1 MSKRLTIIAIVA
13 TTVGLLSRFA
23 AAQTVGADPTIQAGC
38 IGCDQNTAA
47 GQDGAGLSSARAS
60 LFPNIGRM
68 GMGCRPHRAW
78 GTFEALLWWGKGRTV
93 PPLVT
98 TSPQGTVQDDAGVLD
113 RTGTE
118 ILFGNGTV
126 GNQIAAGARADF
138 GFWIDSCENL
148 GVGAKVWGIAG
159 DRAEYSAT
167 SPAADPILAR
177 PFYNVVLDRQ
187 DSLLVAFPGLVTGDL
202 NVTSDSSAIGV
213 EAYLRSSMLAGRG
226 YNLDLIGGYHFVQ
239 LSDELTITNRSVST
253 NPKGFV
259 PIGTT
264 FDVAD
269 NFITVN
275 DFHGG
280 EVGFAGEAR
289 HGKWTLSGLTKL
301 SVGNMRQRVRID
313 GSSAI
318 TTPNS
323 MPTVTAG
330 GLLALPTNMGRYSR
344 DKVALI
350 PEVNVTLAYRVR
362 DWLNL
367 SIGYNAI
374 YWTDVVLAGDQIDM
388 NVNPTQL
395 NGGIQIGPD
404 APTFAYRN
412 TDYWMHGLTLGA
424 TLTY

>member
-1 MSKRLTIIAIVA
+1 MIAIAVA
-13 TTVGLLSRFA
+13 TVGLMIQSA
-23 AAQTVGADPTIQAGC
+23 SAQTVGAYPTVPASC
-38 IGCDQNTAA
+38 TSCDQNAGADHDCIGQTSAKAA
-47 GQDGAGLSSARAS
+47 
-60 LFPNIGRM
+60 LFPNVGRM
-68 GMGCRPHRAW
+68 GIGRRPQRAW

-98 TSPQGTVQDDAGVLD
+98 TSPQGTVQDDAGVLG

-118 ILFGNGTV
+118 VLFGNGTV

-138 GFWIDSCENL
+138 GFWIDPCENL
-148 GVGAKVWGIAG
+148 GIGAKVWGIDG
-159 DRAEYSAT
+159 DKTGYSAS
-167 SPAADPILAR
+167 SPASDPILAR

-187 DSLLVAFPGLVTGDL
+187 DSLLVAFPNLVTGDI
-202 NVTSDSSAIGV
+202 NVTTDSSVIGV
-213 EAYLRSSMLAGRG
+213 EAYLRSSMFAGCG
-226 YNLDLIGGYHFVQ
+226 YNVDLIGGYHFVQ
-239 LSDELTITNRSVST
+239 LSDELSVTSRSVST
-253 NPKGFV
+253 DPGGVV
-259 PIGTT
+259 PVGTT

-269 NFITVN
+269 FFDTTN

-280 EVGFAGEAR
+280 EIGFTGEAR
-289 HGKWTLSGLTKL
+289 HGRWTLSGLAKL

-313 GSSAI
+313 GTSAI

-323 MPTVTAG
+323 TPTVTAG

-350 PEVNVTLAYRVR
+350 PEVNLTLAYRLR

-367 SIGYNAI
+367 SVGYNAI
-374 YWTDVVLAGDQIDM
+374 YWTDVVLSGDQIDM

-395 NGGIQIGPD
+395 NGGILIGPA

-424 TLTY
+424 TITY